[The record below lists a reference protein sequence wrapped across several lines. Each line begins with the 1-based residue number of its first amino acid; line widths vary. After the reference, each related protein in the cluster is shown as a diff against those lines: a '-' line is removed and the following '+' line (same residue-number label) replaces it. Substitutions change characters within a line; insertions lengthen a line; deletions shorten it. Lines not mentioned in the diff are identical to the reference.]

1 MQQENILIMAFDDL
15 YQEIIL
21 DHAKHPRNKEN
32 LDFISDDEVHENPT
46 CGDAIK
52 LAVEF
57 DSHGKLKRVRF
68 DGDGCAISTASA
80 SMMTELVEGKTRED
94 ALSMATGF
102 VGIMRDGAEN
112 TLEEWGDIMALEGV
126 IKYPLRVKCAT
137 LPWHALEHSLL
148 G

>member
-1 MQQENILIMAFDDL
+1 MAFDDL

-21 DHAKHPRNKEN
+21 DHAKHPRNKEA

-52 LAVEF
+52 LAVDFSSE
-57 DSHGKLKRVRF
+57 GKLQRVRF

-80 SMMTELVEGKTRED
+80 SMMTELVEGKTREE
-94 ALSMATGF
+94 ALLLASDF
-102 VGIMRDGAEN
+102 VGIMRDGGKN

-137 LPWHALEHSLL
+137 LPWHALEDTLT